1 MTLADAQQ
9 LWLLERLRR
18 AGTQPLTLGE
28 LRAGGID
35 FPAVAISELELHG
48 YAIERVYDND
58 RLIGV
63 RLLES
68 TQPIRRPSQRR
79 WRRSSR

>member
-1 MTLADAQQ
+1 LTFSLSHEVQRGAFDRCSLATE
-9 LWLLERLRR
+9 LF
-18 AGTQPLTLGE
+18 GE
-28 LRAGGID
+28 A
-35 FPAVAISELELHG
+35 HG
-48 YAIERVYDND
+48 YAIERVYANG

-79 WRRSSR
+79 WRRFSR